1 MNYQTNH
8 NLSKKKQS
16 GVTLLMAI
24 LMVVIVTSLL
34 VSIGSSTFFDIRRS
48 GVLNQLQAAQA
59 YNESAIKTAKQI
71 LKNDSANVDSREDS
85 WYRRLPPFPIDGGEV
100 QIYVNENSSKLNLF
114 AITRN
119 NEFYQAALLRLC
131 THVDADQDDCQRI
144 IKTLQT
150 QPIYSLLGIIEHT
163 EISEETINRLF
174 PYVSFFDVDEK
185 ININLVSNEV
195 FAAINNISV
204 GRANTY
210 LQTRNQTPIA
220 GGTQGIVDY
229 ITQITDKLGNQ
240 DVIEYQLF
248 DTRSRFFQIVSH
260 TTLGDATQTLL
271 VDVQR
276 FMNGDMIVLSRRMN
290 KLNYE

>member
-1 MNYQTNH
+1 MNHQTNH

-16 GVTLLMAI
+16 GVTLLMSI

-85 WYRRLPPFPIDGGEV
+85 WYRRLPPFPVDGGEV
-100 QIYVNENSSKLNLF
+100 KIHVNENSSKLNLF

-131 THVDADQDDCQRI
+131 RHVDADQDDCQRI

-185 ININLVSNEV
+185 ININLVSEEV

-204 GRANTY
+204 GRASTY